1 MVITNPGA
9 FAIIDS
15 PHDKPSS
22 CNCSRGSVFLKNRIP
37 QNIYKDLEQRRT
49 KEFKEYKA
57 RRTSVLSNL
66 LYALPNSPLQYP
78 IQGFIVQPLR
88 ATIIPGLE
96 LHAGKRDSYKVSLK
110 VSIGVLS
117 TVDLGEGA
125 IVTGVGERELTIE
138 SSSLVT
144 LNDLLASVSYRSTVY
159 HINTGDLASFHFED
173 HKAVFPIAIK
183 QSEIPVLWDMGTD
196 INSQVSIAMKAFLR
210 YSKVRVLVDSIRRFY
225 PKMKIIIADDSPVN
239 EKITGENIEH
249 YLMPP
254 AKGFFAGRNLAVS
267 QVTTKYFLWVDDD
280 FSFTKNTQIEKFVEV
295 MEANPELDLV
305 GGSVKGNRFYFTI
318 VREEGDEAEGDCVY
332 KRSGGKF
339 HSVPGYPQCHLVSG
353 VVNFFLARTESVRK
367 VGFDPML
374 RRVAHS
380 EFFLD
385 GLGSL
390 MVATCNDRSAMHI
403 NHQSKKGQSHSYLRF
418 RHPGKKDRNLKL
430 RRLFFK
436 NHIKC
441 FRL

>member
-1 MVITNPGA
+1 
-9 FAIIDS
+9 
-15 PHDKPSS
+15 
-22 CNCSRGSVFLKNRIP
+22 CSRGSVFLKNRIP

-49 KEFKEYKA
+49 KE
-57 RRTSVLSNL
+57 TSVLSNL

-88 ATIIPGLE
+88 ATIIPGMGAFIDTHKCSSISMVNF
-96 LHAGKRDSYKVSLK
+96 HAGFTILIAVTLSLR
-110 VSIGVLS
+110 IP
-117 TVDLGEGA
+117 
-125 IVTGVGERELTIE
+125 GVGERELTIE

-159 HINTGDLASFHFED
+159 HINTGDLGRCPTNENATSNE
-173 HKAVFPIAIK
+173 
-183 QSEIPVLWDMGTD
+183 
-196 INSQVSIAMKAFLR
+196 NSVAGKNKNNVSIAMKAFLR

-305 GGSVKGNRFYFTI
+305 RMFRQSPGGELEF
-318 VREEGDEAEGDCVY
+318 GDCVY